1 MWYSEIARQTLCV
14 VSSIASRI
22 RMMSTSANP
31 LPGLPGGN
39 QAHGG
44 RYVKIIA
51 TLGPAVAG
59 RDNLTQ
65 LITAGVDV
73 GRINS
78 AHGSR
83 DERARMV
90 DDLRAAADIVGRHVP
105 LLLDLRGLK
114 IRTGPLAG
122 SDAVP
127 LARGS
132 KVRVYPQPVPTT
144 AEQLGVSY
152 PKLLQV
158 IAPGA
163 RLLLADGLIEML
175 VEEIKADHALCSIGR
190 GGPLASGQGVTLP
203 NVTLQDASL
212 TASDR
217 EDVQFA
223 AEFGIEYL
231 GLSFLSSADDL
242 AYAREV
248 ALALGAKP
256 GLVAKIERP
265 VALRQIESIAR
276 LADAVMVARG
286 DLGVQLPP
294 EQVPRAQKEIVAVCN
309 RLGTPVITATQM
321 LESMIMQPVPTR
333 AETSDVANAVLDGT
347 DAVMLSA
354 ETATGRNPLA
364 AVEMM
369 DRIIREV
376 ERDGPVRPP
385 VVREQLP
392 ATDPDRQVA
401 DAIARGARALS
412 DAAPIDHIV
421 VFTLT
426 GSSARLVARG
436 RPRVPVIAVTT
447 DPVVARQLSLV
458 WGIRALVA
466 PLVDEMEELLRVVS
480 RALLDSALVRPGE
493 QVLFVGSFP
502 IYRVAGRTNTL
513 HVRRIEG

>member
-1 MWYSEIARQTLCV
+1 
-14 VSSIASRI
+14 
-22 RMMSTSANP
+22 MSTSANLSSQSAERSAVP
-31 LPGLPGGN
+31 R
-39 QAHGG
+39 G

-59 RDNLTQ
+59 RDHLAQ
-65 LITAGVDV
+65 LIAAGVDV
-73 GRINS
+73 ARINA

-83 DERARMV
+83 DERAQMV
-90 DDLRAAADIVGRHVP
+90 EDLRAAADLAGRHVP

-114 IRTGPLAG
+114 IRTGPLG
-122 SDAVP
+122 GPDAVP

-132 KVRVYPQPVPTT
+132 KVKVFPQPVPTT
-144 AEQLGVSY
+144 PEQIGVTYS
-152 PKLLQV
+152 KLLQV
-158 IAPGA
+158 IRPGA

-175 VEEIKADHALCSIGR
+175 VESVTGEYALCSIGR

-203 NVTLQDASL
+203 SVVLQESSL

-217 EDVQFA
+217 DDVQFA

-242 AYAREV
+242 TYARGV

-265 VALRQIESIAR
+265 VALQQIESIAR
-276 LADAVMVARG
+276 AADAVMVARG

-354 ETATGRNPLA
+354 ETATGRHPFA

-392 ATDPDRQVA
+392 ASDPDRQVA
-401 DAIARGARALS
+401 DAIGRAARALS
-412 DAAPIDHIV
+412 DAAPIEYIV

-436 RPRVPVIAVTT
+436 RPRVPVVAVTT

-480 RALLDSALVRPGE
+480 RALIDSGLVQPGE
-493 QVLFVGSFP
+493 QVLFVGSLP
-502 IYRVAGRTNTL
+502 IYQVAGRTNTL

>member
-1 MWYSEIARQTLCV
+1 MTTSTNLPPARAL
-14 VSSIASRI
+14 R
-22 RMMSTSANP
+22 
-31 LPGLPGGN
+31 GN
-39 QAHGG
+39 DPRLG

-51 TLGPAVAG
+51 TLGPAVAE
-59 RDNLTQ
+59 REQLEQ
-65 LITAGVDV
+65 LIAAGVDV
-73 GRINS
+73 ARVNA
-78 AHGSR
+78 AHGTR

-90 DDLRAAADIVGRHVP
+90 ENLRAAAANQGRYVP
-105 LLLDLRGLK
+105 VLLDLRGLK

-122 SDAVP
+122 SDAVL
-127 LARGS
+127 LARGA
-132 KVRVYPQPVPTT
+132 KVRVYPSLVPTT
-144 AEQLGVSY
+144 TEQIGVSY
-152 PKLLQV
+152 PKMLEV
-158 IAPGA
+158 VAPGS
-163 RLLLADGLIEML
+163 RMLLADGLIEL
-175 VEEIKADHALCSIGR
+175 LIEEVASDHVLCSVGR

-203 NVTLQDASL
+203 NVVLQDASL

-223 AEFGIEYL
+223 AEFGLEFL
-231 GLSFLSSADDL
+231 GLSFLSSAEDL
-242 AYAREV
+242 SYARGV
-248 ALALGAKP
+248 ALGLGAKP

-265 VALRQIESIAR
+265 VALQQIESIAKA
-276 LADAVMVARG
+276 ADAVMVARG

-354 ETATGRNPLA
+354 ETATGRHPLA

-369 DRIIREV
+369 DRIVREV

-385 VVREQLP
+385 VVREHTP
-392 ATDPDRQVA
+392 VSDPERQIA
-401 DAIARGARALS
+401 DAIGRAARALS

-426 GSSARLVARG
+426 GASARLVARG
-436 RPRVPVIAVTT
+436 RPGVPIVAVTT
-447 DPVVARQLSLV
+447 DPFVARQLSLV
-458 WGIRALVA
+458 WGVRALVV
-466 PLVDEMEELLRVVS
+466 PLVEEMEELLRVVTH
-480 RALLDSALVRPGE
+480 ALVESGLVQPGA
-493 QVLFVGSFP
+493 QALFVGSLP